1 MFVRLIIKELEKWAA
16 NSGRK
21 PLVIRG
27 ARQVGKT
34 TVVNQFAGQFEQYI
48 YLNLELKE
56 DKAPFEKFTA
66 IETLVQTLF
75 FIKNKKLE
83 LKNKTLLFI
92 DEIQEVPEALNI
104 LRYFYES
111 EPGIAVIA
119 AGSMLETLFNKN
131 SSFPVGRVEYKV
143 MRPVCF
149 PEFLAAIN
157 ETTAIEQLQKVPAIF
172 AGRPR

>member
-1 MFVRLIIKELEKWAA
+1 MFNRLIIKELAQWGLQP
-16 NSGRK
+16 GRK
-21 PLVIRG
+21 PLIIRG

-34 TVVNQFAGQFEQYI
+34 TMVNQFAAQFDQYI
-48 YLNLELKE
+48 YLNLELPE
-56 DKAPFEKFTA
+56 DKAPFKAFTS
-66 IETLVQTLF
+66 IDTLIQTLF

-119 AGSMLETLFNKN
+119 AGSMLESLFNKN
-131 SSFPVGRVEYKV
+131 ISFPVGRVEYKV
-143 MRPVCF
+143 MRPVSF
-149 PEFLAAIN
+149 P
-157 ETTAIEQLQKVPAIF
+157 
-172 AGRPR
+172 